1 MKSSCR
7 GWVLCLEEN
16 KKIVMVGIPGV
27 GKTTLVS
34 KIVELL
40 KSKQKSVSVHSFG
53 TVMFEEAQKNGIK
66 DRDELRKLTMEQQKN
81 LQKIAAE
88 KLSRLGDD
96 LVIIDTHAFISTNAG
111 FYPGLPNHVLQIIKP
126 SNFISVSARPEEIY
140 NRRMK
145 DTTRNRDQVSLE
157 SIKKELSVQEAM
169 LSSCSVLSGS
179 PMKTILNAEGKVDE
193 AAQAVIEAIE
203 I

>member
-1 MKSSCR
+1 
-7 GWVLCLEEN
+7 VLCLAES
-16 KKIVMVGIPGV
+16 KKVVMVGIPGV

-34 KIVELL
+34 RIVEIL
-40 KSKQKSVSVHSFG
+40 KTKQKSVSVHSFG

-66 DRDELRKLTMEQQKN
+66 DRDELRKLPMGEQKN
-81 LQKIAAE
+81 LQKMAAE
-88 KLSRLGDD
+88 KISKLEDD

-126 SNFISVSARPEEIY
+126 SNFIAVSARPEEIY

-145 DTTRNRDQVSLE
+145 DTTRNRDQVSIE
-157 SIKKELSVQEAM
+157 SIKKELAVQDAM

-179 PMKTILNAEGKVDE
+179 PMKQVLNAEGKVDE
-193 AAQAVIEAIE
+193 AAQTVIEAIE

>member
-1 MKSSCR
+1 MLYLAES
-7 GWVLCLEEN
+7 
-16 KKIVMVGIPGV
+16 KKIIVVGIPGV

>member
-1 MKSSCR
+1 MAES
-7 GWVLCLEEN
+7 
-16 KKIVMVGIPGV
+16 KKVIIVGIPGV

-34 KIVELL
+34 KIVEILRT
-40 KSKQKSVSVHSFG
+40 KQKSISVHSFG
-53 TVMFEEAQKNGIK
+53 TVMLEEAKKNGIK
-66 DRDELRKLTMEQQKN
+66 DRDELRKLSMEKQTN
-81 LQKIAAE
+81 LQKMAAQKIALLQDE
-88 KLSRLGDD
+88 

-145 DTTRNRDQVSLE
+145 DSTRNRDLVSIE
-157 SIKKELSVQEAM
+157 SIKKELSVQDAM

-179 PMKTILNAEGKVDE
+179 PMKTVLNSQGKVDE
-193 AAQAVIEAIE
+193 AAQSVIDAIE

>member
-1 MKSSCR
+1 
-7 GWVLCLEEN
+7 VLYLAES
-16 KKIVMVGIPGV
+16 KKVIVVGIPGV

-193 AAQAVIEAIE
+193 AALAVIEAIE